1 MARRLGVVQVL
12 TASTVQLDRGGVGNV
27 VLAHGE
33 QRLSLAHDAGTLA
46 KVCLFELLKLYCVSS
61 VPSLFHR
68 ISYHF
73 GQTPGRHNVPRMYQ
87 AIQVPCRLFNG
98 FPHVI
103 VAVEVEYICDE
114 VERVLVVLNFGVQTS
129 QVEAVGEVVFVDF
142 AKVFIASGGDE
153 LVKIFISSV
162 P

>member
-1 MARRLGVVQVL
+1 M
-12 TASTVQLDRGGVGNV
+12 T
-27 VLAHGE
+27 
-33 QRLSLAHDAGTLA
+33 
-46 KVCLFELLKLYCVSS
+46 
-61 VPSLFHR
+61 
-68 ISYHF
+68 YHLC
-73 GQTPGRHNVPRMYQ
+73 QTPSRDNVSGVDKAVKVAGRLLDGL
-87 AIQVPCRLFNG
+87 A
-98 FPHVI
+98 HVI